1 MYFSRSIDTRLLAW
15 KDRPGRSPLILRGAR
30 QVGKSAAITQLGST
44 FLSFAVVDFELSP
57 GFSKVFEGSL
67 DPQNIISLLE
77 PELGMRII
85 PGKTLL
91 FFDEIQACPRAIAS
105 LRYFKEKLPELHVV
119 CAGSLLEFALGEAPF
134 PVGRVEYD
142 YVYPMSFREF
152 LFSTQRGLLVE
163 HLPKLMPPFQSLVV
177 PPNIALL
184 LENALR
190 EYFVIGGMP
199 AAVMAF
205 MESKSFLEV
214 ARVHD
219 KIIMSIRD
227 DIPKYAKGTL
237 QIRNISK
244 TLTEIAART
253 GEQITYTKLLDDEP
267 KRNKESIF
275 LLSKAMYV
283 HLVRATSAHGLPL
296 GAGADDKTF
305 KCVFLDI
312 GLAQRLCGRSSAQI
326 LIDANLSSLY
336 KGQLAEQFI
345 GQQLLA
351 ESSGSESE
359 SLYFWKA
366 SNRGATAEVDYLIA
380 REGEIYPIEVKSGVS
395 GSLKSLHI
403 LLRSLKRDGQ
413 GICLQSRHSVAID
426 NHVIF
431 APLYSV
437 L

>member
-30 QVGKSAAITQLGST
+30 QVGKSAAIAHLGAT
-44 FLSFAVVDFELSP
+44 FASFAVVDFELSP
-57 GFSKVFEGSL
+57 SFSKIFEGSL
-67 DPQNIISLLE
+67 DPHKIISLLE

-91 FFDEIQACPRAIAS
+91 FFDEIQTCPRAIAS
-105 LRYFKEKLPELHVV
+105 LRYFKEKLPEIHVV
-119 CAGSLLEFALGEAPF
+119 AAGSLLEFALGKISF

-142 YVYPMSFREF
+142 FVYPMSFREF
-152 LFSTQRGLLVE
+152 LFATERGLLVE
-163 HLPKLMPPFQSLVV
+163 HLPHLEVPFRSIVV
-177 PPNIALL
+177 PASVGAL

-199 AAVMAF
+199 AAVAAF
-205 MESKSFLEV
+205 IASKSYLEV
-214 ARVHD
+214 ARAHD
-219 KIIMSIRD
+219 KIILSIRD
-227 DIPKYAKGTL
+227 DIPKYAKGML
-237 QIRNISK
+237 QIRNISRV
-244 TLTEIAART
+244 LTEIAART

-267 KRNKESIF
+267 KRNKESLF
-275 LLSKAMYV
+275 LLAKAMYV
-283 HLVRATSAHGLPL
+283 HLVRAASAHGLPL

-305 KCVFLDI
+305 KCVFIDI
-312 GLAQRLCGRSSAQI
+312 GLAQRLCGRSPSQI
-326 LIDANLSSLY
+326 LADANLSALY
-336 KGQLAEQFI
+336 KGQLAEQFV

-366 SNRGATAEVDYLIA
+366 SHRGATAEVDYLIS
-380 REGEIYPIEVKSGVS
+380 RGGEIYPVEVKSGVS
-395 GSLKSLHI
+395 GSLKSLH
-403 LLRSLKRDGQ
+403 LLLHSWGRDRP
-413 GICLQSRHSVAID
+413 GICLQSRHSIATDKQV
-426 NHVIF
+426 VF